1 MSDPRAELEARI
13 GHAFRDRELFE
24 RALTHQSYLAD
35 HPATVESNQ
44 RLEFLGD
51 AVLQILIAE
60 ELFHLFPA
68 EREGPLS
75 RRRSMLVNGTF
86 LAQLAREVG
95 LERLLRLGTS
105 EENTGGRTRP
115 SILGDAFEALI
126 GAIYLDAGLA
136 PARAIV
142 RVIYGDLPAR
152 LAGIEEMDNPKG
164 RLQECVQPVHG
175 NDALR
180 YEVVRTEGKDHA
192 RTFEVAV
199 FLLDRQLGTG
209 SGASKRLAEEAA
221 ARVALTALKLI

>member
-1 MSDPRAELEARI
+1 MSDPRAELEARV
-13 GHAFRDRELFE
+13 GHAFRDRELLE

-136 PARAIV
+136 PARDIV
-142 RVIYGDLPAR
+142 RGIYGDLPAR

-164 RLQECVQPVHG
+164 RLQEGVQPLHG

-209 SGASKRLAEEAA
+209 TGPSKRLAEEAA